1 MKTIILLL
9 FLFASISVYAQNES
23 KTDSK
28 PIKINIKADSN
39 NTKAI
44 SMDTLDSFMVKKSP
58 KTEIKVAKNYM
69 RPASDSFFDM
79 TVYLVK
85 KQFQEKPIT
94 MLIITA
100 LLFFG
105 VIGIIKQ
112 FYKK

>member
-9 FLFASISVYAQNES
+9 FLFVSISDFAQNES

-39 NTKAI
+39 DFKAI
-44 SMDTLDSFMVKKSP
+44 SVDTLDSFMVKKTP
-58 KTEIKVAKNYM
+58 KTEIKVAENYM
-69 RPASDSFFDM
+69 RPASDSYFDL
-79 TVYLVK
+79 TVFLVK
-85 KQFQEKPIT
+85 KQFKEKPIS
-94 MLIITA
+94 MIIITA